1 MIDSIFVDISIVI
14 ILVSII
20 SMIMRAIKQ
29 PLIIGYILTGIIVS
43 TLLSNSIKSTE
54 TFSSLSHI
62 GVAFLLFIVGMQL
75 NLGVA
80 RNLGKTALILGF
92 SQVFLTFIGG
102 FILSYLL
109 GFSFLQSVVIGV
121 ALTFS
126 STIIVLKILSD
137 KRELDSV
144 YGKLSVAILLI
155 QDLIVFFILLLLPT
169 FQQSQDI
176 MSILSITS
184 IKAIFFL
191 ILIFLLAYYVFPRIG
206 SFISKSSEL
215 LFVFS
220 LGWCFA
226 VAALFAWQ
234 DFTIEIGALLA
245 GVALSVAPYRHEI
258 ISRIRPLR
266 DFFLVVFFVLL
277 GITMNLKSIPNL
289 IIPIIVFSLFVLI
302 FKPLIVMFLMA
313 VTGHR
318 KRNNFFTAISLSQIS
333 EFSFIFVSLLAA
345 LGYLQDENLVSLVTA
360 VGFITIAGSTY
371 FMNFSEQLYRFLFKA
386 ISLFERKSVTDF
398 DSSIEKTI
406 HKEYDA
412 ILFGSNRVGHNI
424 IGSLKKS
431 RKKYLVVDFNPD
443 IIKNL
448 SNEKVDCI
456 YGDADDIELINE
468 FDFRKVKM
476 VISTIPN
483 INTNL
488 LLVNLVRK
496 INSNSIII
504 VVSQSLD
511 DALKLYKEGATYVLM
526 PHFIGG
532 YHLAS
537 MIENLGVNYKKFS
550 DYGTKHIADLKEIK
564 KNGKYNEKA

>member
-406 HKEYDA
+406 RKEYDV

>member
-191 ILIFLLAYYVFPRIG
+191 VLIFLLAYYVFPRIG

-215 LFVFS
+215 LFIFS

-226 VAALFAWQ
+226 VAAIFAWQ

-245 GVALSVAPYRHEI
+245 GVALSVSPYRHEI

-532 YHLAS
+532 YHLGS
-537 MIENLGVNYKKFS
+537 MIKNLGVNYKKFS

-564 KNGKYNEKA
+564 KNGKYNEKV

>member
-245 GVALSVAPYRHEI
+245 GVALSVSPYRHEI

-424 IGSLKKS
+424 IGSLKKN

-532 YHLAS
+532 YHLGS
-537 MIENLGVNYKKFS
+537 MIKNLGVNYKKFS

-564 KNGKYNEKA
+564 KNGKYNEKV

>member
-191 ILIFLLAYYVFPRIG
+191 VLIFLLAYYVFPRIG

-215 LFVFS
+215 LFIFS

-226 VAALFAWQ
+226 VAAIFAWQ

-532 YHLAS
+532 YHLGS
-537 MIENLGVNYKKFS
+537 MIKNLGVNYKKFS

-564 KNGKYNEKA
+564 KNGKYNEKV

>member
-245 GVALSVAPYRHEI
+245 GVALSVSPYRHEI

-532 YHLAS
+532 YHLGS
-537 MIENLGVNYKKFS
+537 MIKNLGVNYKKFS

-564 KNGKYNEKA
+564 KNGKYNEKV